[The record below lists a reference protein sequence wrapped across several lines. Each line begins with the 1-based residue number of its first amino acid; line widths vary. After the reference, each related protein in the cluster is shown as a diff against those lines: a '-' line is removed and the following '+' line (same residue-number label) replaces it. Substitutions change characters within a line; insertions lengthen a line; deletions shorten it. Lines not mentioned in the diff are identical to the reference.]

1 MRGRISLIVLAP
13 ELANDSYNLLRE
25 IRRANKT
32 AANEDAFFADLIH
45 FENKQSAWAPVS
57 WNNDTPVPKKK
68 KAEYRSAL

>member
-32 AANEDAFFADLIH
+32 VANEDAFFADLIH

-57 WNNDTPVPKKK
+57 
-68 KAEYRSAL
+68 